1 MSTSMDFDGFW
12 GMVPFDEIC
21 TFIVP
26 FVTTESEALKP
37 RWLSCGGMQQAG
49 RSFFFWWA
57 DLVELV
63 QHSLML
69 AFSCFCSGW
78 HFLCAPS
85 ELLALNGCLTFQTQC
100 IARCLALAGVA
111 GPPKAHVLNASQLR
125 MAQHTVQ
132 YHFSIMC
139 FVNFRHVSAHFI
151 AFTWCKAATIQGT
164 VLQFAGMPAKQSVS
178 FWQLQGWNYWKGII
192 PRTWRLQTGLGG
204 HNLDC
209 GNI

>member
-1 MSTSMDFDGFW
+1 MDFGEWFHLTKYAHSSCHSLPLNLRRSNP
-12 GMVPFDEIC
+12 GGYPA
-21 TFIVP
+21 
-26 FVTTESEALKP
+26 EACS
-37 RWLSCGGMQQAG
+37 RQAEV
-49 RSFFFWWA
+49 FFFWWA